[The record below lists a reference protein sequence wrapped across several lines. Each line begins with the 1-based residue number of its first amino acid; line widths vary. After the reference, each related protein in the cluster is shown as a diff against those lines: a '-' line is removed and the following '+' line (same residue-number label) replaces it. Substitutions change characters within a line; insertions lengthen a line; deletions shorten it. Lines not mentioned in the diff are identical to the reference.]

1 MLSKFSVKKPYT
13 IVVSVILVIL
23 LGVISFTSMT
33 TDLLPNMDLPYMIVV
48 TPYPGASPEKVETSV
63 TKPLE
68 QVLATTTNIVNINSI
83 SSENSSM
90 LMLEFEQNTN
100 MDSIMVEVSSKL
112 DLVRGSFDEMVG
124 SPSLMKLNPNMMP
137 IMVASVDLEGMDKIE
152 LSSFIETNILPELEK
167 VSGVASVSATGL
179 IEEQIQIELNQEKIE
194 DINTKVL
201 KNLDEQLA
209 ETEKELKLAQQK
221 LEEGKAQLE
230 QQRLEQ
236 TNQMIEGLSQ
246 LSDGKTKLHEAKNQV
261 ELMTNA
267 LNLAKETIEKSLEQL
282 AKEEREL
289 LKRQDE
295 LLAIANQVQP
305 LDITAE
311 EDKQAVGENGAL
323 QDSEADEAPTLPE
336 VGLTPEQELE
346 LKVITEQLGV
356 IAYTREE
363 LYVRLNETKSKLS
376 EAETG
381 KSSLVTA
388 EAELVTKEKQ
398 LESAKLTLNAKLAE
412 ASSQLILNEKELL
425 KGVSEFESARDAAYE
440 AANLEGIITPA
451 MISGLLMGENFSM
464 PAGYLETENGS
475 LIVKVGESFQSVEEI
490 EDLLLFTFEIEGL
503 EQVKLKDIADVKLV
517 DNRDAVYAKVNGN
530 DGVVLS
536 FQKQS
541 TASTAEVS
549 DAIEA
554 EFNSLSQKYDLLRFT
569 TLMDQGLYIDIVISS
584 VLNNLMMGGV
594 LAVIILLLF
603 LKDFK
608 PTIIIALSIP
618 ISLLF
623 AIVLMYFSQVT
634 INIISLSGLALGVGM
649 LVDNSIVVI
658 ENIYRMRKEGV
669 GIITASIEGA
679 KSVAG
684 AIFASTLT
692 TVCVFAPIVF
702 ADGLTKQLFKDMGL
716 TIAYS
721 LLASLVVALT
731 LVPMMAS
738 KMLKKTTEKPQVLFN
753 HLVKGYERMLRGAL
767 KHKLLLFTITFGLL
781 LFSVA
786 MIPKMGTS
794 FMPSMESTQMSVT
807 LKPLEGE
814 ESSLRDVTN
823 QVIERLLD
831 IEDIEAI
838 GAMES
843 SSLSLAGGSTGSA
856 MSLYVILEEDKGL
869 SNAQIEAL
877 IYEHTSDLAC
887 ELSVSTSNMDMT
899 ALGGSGIEVLV
910 KGHNMDDLQQTADE
924 VAQLLEGVEGIAEIS
939 SGLEESQDEIRVIV
953 DKNRAMEY
961 GLTVAGIYSTVAEA
975 LKTETTSTQVTI
987 ENKDYPIV
995 VVKDEAS
1002 SLTEAT
1008 LNDYV
1013 LTGTKNQ
1020 ESVEVSLSDVAT
1032 IERGRALNAINR
1044 ENQQRYLTVSAQI
1057 DSEHNIGLVSRSFEK
1072 KLNDY
1077 VPVEGIS
1084 LELSGENETI
1094 NSTLVQLIQMISLA
1108 VVFIY
1113 LIMVAQFQSLLSPFI
1128 VMFTIPLAFTGGFL
1142 ALLLTGTELS
1152 MIAMLGFL
1160 VLSGIIVNNG
1170 IVFVDYVNQLRLDGM
1185 AKKEALVRAGL
1196 TRIRP
1201 IMMTALTTILGLSTM
1216 ALGIGMGAD
1225 MLQPMGIVTIGGLI
1239 YATLLTLFVVPCMYD
1254 LLHRKELK
1262 KIED

>member
-1 MLSKFSVKKPYT
+1 MLSRFSVKKPYT
-13 IVVSVILVIL
+13 VVVSVILVIL
-23 LGVISFTSMT
+23 LGFISFTNMT

-48 TPYPGASPEKVETSV
+48 TPYPGASPEKVENSV

-68 QVLATTTNIVNINSI
+68 QVLATTTNIVSINSI

-90 LMLEFEQNTN
+90 LMLEFEQDTN
-100 MDSIMVEVSSKL
+100 MDSIMVEVSGKL

-124 SPSLMKLNPNMMP
+124 SSSLMKLNPNMMP
-137 IMVASVDLEGMDKIE
+137 IMVASVDVEGMDKIE
-152 LSSFIETNILPELEK
+152 LSSFIETNILSELEK
-167 VSGVASVSATGL
+167 ISGVASVSATGL
-179 IEEQIQIELNQEKIE
+179 IEEQIKIELNQEKIDE
-194 DINTKVL
+194 INTKVL

-209 ETEKELKLAQQK
+209 ATEEELKLAQRK
-221 LEEGKAQLE
+221 LEEGKTQLE

-246 LSDGKTKLHEAKNQV
+246 LDDGKTKLHEAKNQV
-261 ELMTNA
+261 ELMMNA
-267 LNLAKETIEKSLEQL
+267 LNIAKETIEKSLEQL
-282 AKEEREL
+282 ASEEREL
-289 LKRQDE
+289 LKRQEE
-295 LLAIANQVQP
+295 LLAIANQVQSI
-305 LDITAE
+305 DVTVE
-311 EDKQAVGENGAL
+311 EENQEVGEGAL
-323 QDSEADEAPTLPE
+323 QSDSKVSEAPTLPD

-346 LKVITEQLGV
+346 LKVITEQLGI

-381 KSSLVTA
+381 KSSLSTA

-412 ASSQLILNEKELL
+412 ASSQLILNEQELL
-425 KGVSEFESARDAAYE
+425 KGLSEFESARDAAYE

-464 PAGYLETENGS
+464 PAGYLETTDGNM
-475 LIVKVGESFQSVEEI
+475 IVKVGESFQSVEEI
-490 EDLLLFTFEIEGL
+490 EDLLLFAFEIEGL

-530 DGVVLS
+530 DGIVLS

-554 EFNSLSQKYDLLRFT
+554 EFNTLNQNFDPLRFT

-603 LKDFK
+603 LKDIK

-623 AIVLMYFSQVT
+623 AIVLMYFSRVT

-669 GIITASIEGA
+669 GLIAASIEGA

-738 KMLKKTTEKPQVLFN
+738 KMLTKTTEKPQVLFN
-753 HLVKGYERMLRGAL
+753 RLIKGYEVMLRWAL
-767 KHKLLLFTITFGLL
+767 KHKLIVFAITFGLL
-781 LFSVA
+781 IFSVV

-807 LKPLEGE
+807 LQPLEGE
-814 ESSLRDVTN
+814 ESSLREVTN
-823 QVIERLLD
+823 QVVERLLE

-843 SSLSLAGGSTGSA
+843 SSLSLLGGSNGSA
-856 MSLYVILEEDKGL
+856 MSLYVILKEDKVL
-869 SNAQIEAL
+869 SNAQIESL
-877 IYEHTSDLAC
+877 IYEHTTDLAC

-910 KGHNMDDLQQTADE
+910 KGNNMDDLQQTADE
-924 VAQLLEGVEGIAEIS
+924 IAKLLEDIEGIAEINN
-939 SGLEESQDEIRVIV
+939 GLEESQDEIRVIV
-953 DKNRAMEY
+953 DKNKAMEY
-961 GLTVAGIYSTVAEA
+961 GLMVAGIYSTLAEA
-975 LKTETTSTQVTI
+975 LKTETSSTQVTI

-1002 SLTEAT
+1002 SLSEAT
-1008 LNDYV
+1008 LNQYV

-1020 ESVEVSLSDVAT
+1020 ESVELPLSDLAT
-1032 IERGRALNAINR
+1032 IERGRGLNAINR

-1057 DSEHNIGLVSRSFEK
+1057 DSEHNIGLVSRAFEK
-1072 KLNDY
+1072 QLSDY
-1077 VPVEGIS
+1077 EPIEGIS

-1094 NSTLVQLIQMISLA
+1094 NSTLMQLVQMICLA

-1128 VMFTIPLAFTGGFL
+1128 VMFTIPLAFTGGLL

-1185 AKKEALVRAGL
+1185 TKKEALVQAGL

-1216 ALGIGMGAD
+1216 ALGMGMGAD